1 MIARTAA
8 FGFQAVKLFFVLS
21 LSVVDVLQRTEHFS
35 IPCHPALVRP
45 FCCPSNSIHLGS
57 LLHFSSWSR
66 FGNVS
71 FRFVTVGCY
80 YDDDPHSDPRVD
92 QQDDKRQLRRIS
104 ADVRKMW

>member
-45 FCCPSNSIHLGS
+45 FCCPSSSIHLGS
-57 LLHFSSWSR
+57 CYTFPLGLDL
-66 FGNVS
+66 GM